1 MPKKILAVDDE
12 ASIRKLVSDHA
23 CRTAGYEVDTA
34 YDGQEALDKI
44 AISKPR
50 PRHPR
55 RHDAADERLGGAQAA
70 ARDPTTKDL
79 PILILSAV
87 GEFEAQL
94 QGMESSGDDYI
105 TKPFRPQEL
114 GDLVEEMLDPSK
126 AEQHAGEH
134 TEKQAKLRAMVDIMH
149 RSHDKD

>member
-12 ASIRKLVSDHA
+12 ASIRKLVSITLQN
-23 CRTAGYEVDTA
+23 RGYEVDTA
-34 YDGQEALDKI
+34 NDGQEALDKI
-44 AISKPR
+44 AISKPDLVILDVMM
-50 PRHPR
+50 PKMNGW
-55 RHDAADERLGGAQAA
+55 E
-70 ARDPTTKDL
+70 ARKCLRENPATKDL

-94 QGMESSGDDYI
+94 QGMEASGDDYI

-114 GDLVEEMLDPSK
+114 GDLVEQMLDPSK

-134 TEKQAKLRAMVDIMH
+134 TGKQAKLRAMVDIMH

>member
-1 MPKKILAVDDE
+1 MPKRILAVDDE
-12 ASIRKLVSDHA
+12 ASIRKLVTVTLEN
-23 CRTAGYEVDTA
+23 RGYVVETAN
-34 YDGQEALDKI
+34 DGQEALDKI
-44 AISKPR
+44 AISKPDLVILDVMM
-50 PRHPR
+50 PRMNGW
-55 RHDAADERLGGAQAA
+55 DARKKIRENAA
-70 ARDPTTKDL
+70 TKDL

-114 GDLVEEMLDPSK
+114 GDLVEEMLDPKK
-126 AEQHAGEH
+126 AEHHAGEH
-134 TEKQAKLRAMVDIMH
+134 SQKQAKLRAMVDIMH